1 MPVETAD
8 DRSYMLA
15 DFGELVTFT
24 PVVGQSSSITGIFD
38 NTYEAVDS
46 GGSVSFAVEQPRLTV
61 RTSDVSGVAEGDAF
75 TIRSSSYIA
84 RVIMADGTGIT
95 EIALEA
101 Q

>member
-1 MPVETAD
+1 MPVETGD
-8 DRSYMLA
+8 DRLYMLA
-15 DFGELVTFT
+15 DFGELVTFA
-24 PVVGQSSSITGIFD
+24 PAVGSSRVITGIFD

-61 RTSDVSGVAEGDAF
+61 RSSDVSGISEGDAF
-75 TIRSSSYIA
+75 TIRSSSYIV
-84 RVIMADGTGIT
+84 RIVMADGTGIT

>member
-1 MPVETAD
+1 MAIETGIERAI
-8 DRSYMLA
+8 MLA

-24 PVVGQSSSITGIFD
+24 PFGGSSVSITGIFD
-38 NTYEAVDS
+38 CTYEAVDS

-61 RTSDVSGVAEGDAF
+61 KTSDVSGVAEGDSF
-75 TIRSSSYIA
+75 TVRSSDYIA
-84 RVIMADGTGIT
+84 RIVMADGTGIT

>member
-1 MPVETAD
+1 MAIETGIERAI
-8 DRSYMLA
+8 MLA

-24 PVVGQSSSITGIFD
+24 PFGGSSVSITGIFD
-38 NTYEAVDS
+38 STYEAVDS

-61 RTSDVSGVAEGDAF
+61 KTSDVSGVAEGDLF

>member
-1 MPVETAD
+1 MAIETGIERAI
-8 DRSYMLA
+8 MLA
-15 DFGELVTFT
+15 DFGELVKFK
-24 PVVGQSSSITGIFD
+24 PFNRSSSFISGIFD

-61 RTSDVSGVAEGDAF
+61 KTSDVLGISEGDLF

>member
-1 MPVETAD
+1 MAIETGIERAI
-8 DRSYMLA
+8 MLA

-24 PVVGQSSSITGIFD
+24 PAGGSSISVTGIFD
-38 NTYEAVDS
+38 KEYEAVEA
-46 GGSVSFAVEQPRLTV
+46 GGSVSFALEQPRLTV
-61 RTSDVSGVAEGDAF
+61 RTSDVSGVSEGDAF